1 MPSYKIYYIN
11 LDKSIQRKEFIQ
23 KQFENTNE
31 SITRISAVNGKDI
44 SEEIIKE
51 AGKNQSLVMSM
62 YKPSAGQLGCFLSHR
77 NAWDMIRNQEEDFA
91 VLLEDDALISE
102 DFFTDLP
109 NILSD
114 ISTDDFVDISGVKGK
129 IKTNQTE
136 LLVRYIIPPH
146 FTLGQIIGKG
156 GASTLYDNIPH
167 YWTAIDNMLRWV
179 YKHKVSIYSTKKK
192 YVIGKDEE
200 LDGSTIEI
208 LDDNNSKSIF
218 MKVVKVFWKLSHSI
232 MKLKVLFL
240 NYLFYRKKSKKK
252 SPK

>member
-11 LDKSIQRKEFIQ
+11 LDKSVERKEFIK
-23 KQFENTNE
+23 KQFENINE

-44 SEEIIKE
+44 NKEIIKE
-51 AGKNQSLVMSM
+51 AGDNQSLIMSM
-62 YKPSAGQLGCFLSHR
+62 YKPSAGQVGCFLSHR

-102 DFFTDLP
+102 YFFTDLP
-109 NILSD
+109 NILRD
-114 ISTDDFVDISGVKGK
+114 ISTDDFVDISGLKGK
-129 IKTNQTE
+129 IKTNHTE
-136 LLVRYIIPPH
+136 LLVKYIIPPH
-146 FTLGQIIGKG
+146 CTLGQIIGKNA
-156 GASTLYDNIPH
+156 ASKLYDNIPH

-179 YKHKVSIYSTKKK
+179 YKHKVIIYSTKKE

-200 LDGSTIEI
+200 LNGSTIEI
-208 LDDNNSKSIF
+208 LDDNYSKNIL

-240 NYLFYRKKSKKK
+240 NYLFYSKKSKKK
-252 SPK
+252 SSK